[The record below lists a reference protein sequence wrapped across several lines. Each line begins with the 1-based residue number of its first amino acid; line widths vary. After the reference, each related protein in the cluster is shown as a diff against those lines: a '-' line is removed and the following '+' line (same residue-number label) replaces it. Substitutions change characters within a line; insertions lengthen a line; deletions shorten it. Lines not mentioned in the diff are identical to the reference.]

1 MNRAFF
7 LDSNYLPGSS
17 FIDWNG
23 DVVLTPQNPAAI
35 VWQVR

>member
-17 FIDWNG
+17 FIDWSG
-23 DVVLTPQNPAAI
+23 DVVLTPQNPEAV
-35 VWQVR
+35 VWQNR

>member
-17 FIDWNG
+17 FIDWSG
-23 DVVLTPQNPAAI
+23 DVVLTPQNSEAV
-35 VWQVR
+35 VWQNR